1 MRGTTIAGGPGAEDG
16 TRPVVATP
24 PPASA
29 RAAAAPSP
37 VASTSAPTDTRGPL
51 AIVDPNPTYRRGLA
65 TILRD
70 AGHNPVEPPDLTSW
84 LAGSANRAVAF
95 TVQGVAPLDE
105 LASLLRRRPD
115 AIIIALL
122 PHLEGD
128 AAAGALRAGAAAVAG
143 RDDQPE
149 RLVAV
154 IEHAFA
160 GDALLPAELARHLAH
175 NPPVDALEELGLTPE
190 ELAWLRGL
198 AENRSIARIA
208 AEAQVSERTM
218 YRRLDQL
225 FRRIGV
231 GNRAEAIAWA
241 TRRELLSG

>member
-1 MRGTTIAGGPGAEDG
+1 VRGTATVRGPGAGDG
-16 TRPVVATP
+16 ARAVLATAPPTSPRSIPTPVVRRPATTD
-24 PPASA
+24 A
-29 RAAAAPSP
+29 RC
-37 VASTSAPTDTRGPL
+37 PL

-70 AGHNPVEPPDLTSW
+70 AGHDPVEPSDLASW
-84 LAGSANRAVAF
+84 LTGSANRAVTF

-105 LASLLRRRPD
+105 LTGVLRRRPD
-115 AIIIALL
+115 AIVIALL

-175 NPPVDALEELGLTPE
+175 NPPVDAIEELGLTPD
-190 ELAWLRGL
+190 ELGWLRGL
-198 AENRSIARIA
+198 AANRSITRIA
-208 AEAQVSERTM
+208 AEAHISERTM

-241 TRRELLSG
+241 TRRALLGS

>member
-1 MRGTTIAGGPGAEDG
+1 VRGTATVGGPGADDG
-16 TRPVVATP
+16 
-24 PPASA
+24 A
-29 RAAAAPSP
+29 RALITAGAPTSPRAARTPIPVSAPSVP
-37 VASTSAPTDTRGPL
+37 CDRRGPL

-70 AGHNPVEPPDLTSW
+70 AGHHPVEQPDLTSW
-84 LAGSANRAVAF
+84 LTGSANRAVAF

-105 LASLLRRRPD
+105 LAGVLHLRPD
-115 AIIIALL
+115 AIVIALL

-128 AAAGALRAGAAAVAG
+128 AVAGALRAGAAAVAG
-143 RDDQPE
+143 RDDQPD

-175 NPPVDALEELGLTPE
+175 NPPVDALEELGLTPD
-190 ELAWLRGL
+190 ELGWLRGL
-198 AENRSIARIA
+198 ADNCSIARIA
-208 AEAQVSERTM
+208 AEAHVSERTM

-231 GNRAEAIAWA
+231 NNRAEAIAWA
-241 TRRELLSG
+241 TRRALLGS